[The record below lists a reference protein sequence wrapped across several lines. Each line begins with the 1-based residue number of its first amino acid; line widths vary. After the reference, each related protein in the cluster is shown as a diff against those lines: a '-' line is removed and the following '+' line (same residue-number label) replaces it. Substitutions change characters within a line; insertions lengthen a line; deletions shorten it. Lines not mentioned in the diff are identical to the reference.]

1 MKVIGVKFLYDARD
15 PFPEYEIAC
24 SNLKENSLKAA
35 FYRTLTR
42 LFYKQ
47 SDIILVTSKEFK
59 EYLVGA
65 YAVNPEK
72 IYAIYHG
79 ADSETFNLNANGSE
93 IRNMLGLHGKFVVG
107 WFGVMTRVRQVEQI
121 LIPLIKMAEHIIPDA
136 VFLVGGKGQIK
147 DYFERFV
154 SNNGAANVLYL
165 GYIPYDKLAKHIA
178 ACDIT
183 LCPLDNS
190 SIHGKYMLSRKISE
204 SLCVGVPVIVTKT
217 PAVQSFFQGFR
228 SIYMI
233 ANTIE
238 AFIEAIVDVGKNLED
253 YRLSAR
259 NEAGSAKLSL
269 QESCKRIADL
279 LVSRV

>member
-1 MKVIGVKFLYDARD
+1 
-15 PFPEYEIAC
+15 
-24 SNLKENSLKAA
+24 
-35 FYRTLTR
+35 
-42 LFYKQ
+42 
-47 SDIILVTSKEFK
+47 
-59 EYLVGA
+59 
-65 YAVNPEK
+65 
-72 IYAIYHG
+72 
-79 ADSETFNLNANGSE
+79 
-93 IRNMLGLHGKFVVG
+93 MLGLHGKFVVG
-107 WFGVMTRVRQVEQI
+107 WFGLMTRVRQVEQI

-154 SNNGAANVLYL
+154 SNNGAANVLCL

-183 LCPLDNS
+183 LCPLDNF
-190 SIHGKYMLSRKISE
+190 SIHDKYMLSRKISE

-259 NEAGSAKLSL
+259 N
-269 QESCKRIADL
+269 
-279 LVSRV
+279 